1 MSLSVKKSAS
11 SVKNV
16 LQSVTSSSNK
26 FLKNDSA
33 TYLGIFLIF
42 VLTIGYYINKHY
54 NAIIFLYLI
63 TAVSYLLTKNLLISL
78 IISIIL
84 TNFLISVNFFMDR
97 NSITL
102 KEGNRNEETQANDD
116 LIEENK
122 KKIRELN
129 KKLKKNK

>member
-42 VLTIGYYINKHY
+42 VLTIGYYVNKHY

-63 TAVSYLLTKNLLISL
+63 TAVSYLLTKNLLVSL

-84 TNFLISVNFFMDR
+84 TNFLISVNFFMDG

-129 KKLKKNK
+129 KKLKKN

>member
-42 VLTIGYYINKHY
+42 VLTIGYYVNKHY

-63 TAVSYLLTKNLLISL
+63 TAVSYLLTKNLLVSL

>member
-42 VLTIGYYINKHY
+42 VLTIGYYVNKHY